1 MPQKRSGEASHVD
14 PESGNL
20 VQALDTAT
28 ALRVVEEL
36 PCLVHL
42 LPHFRVAAINKF
54 ASGGE
59 QGMHLYG
66 SHPDGDAT
74 AAHNGLVLYR

>member
-1 MPQKRSGEASHVD
+1 MPQKRSDEPSYVD

-20 VQALDTAT
+20 VEALDTAT
-28 ALRVVEEL
+28 ALRVVEQL

-42 LPHFRVAAINKF
+42 LPHFRVAAINK
-54 ASGGE
+54 AAGG
-59 QGMHLYG
+59 GDMHLYG